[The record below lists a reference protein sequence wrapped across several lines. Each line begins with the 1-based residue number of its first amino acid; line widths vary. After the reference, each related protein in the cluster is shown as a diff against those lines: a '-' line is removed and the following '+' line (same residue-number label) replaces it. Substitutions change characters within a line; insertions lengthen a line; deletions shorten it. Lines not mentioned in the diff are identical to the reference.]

1 MIDISKPLTDFII
14 YSGRKIKLNISFDT
28 VLKMYD
34 IFKDGFLLEHEKAQ
48 FALSLLVKGNKVPN
62 INVLDIIFKEQIGF
76 SRYSRQYGSC

>member
-34 IFKDGFLLEHEKAQ
+34 IFLLEHEKAQ